1 MDTSGTIQLIASLAE
16 VIVALIGVLI
26 AVQKKKTFGWFVGI
40 TFGLLVVFNLARIF
54 ALEVSAELY
63 ALVFLIACISM
74 VYAMW
79 LMWTE
84 E

>member
-1 MDTSGTIQLIASLAE
+1 
-16 VIVALIGVLI
+16 
-26 AVQKKKTFGWFVGI
+26 
-40 TFGLLVVFNLARIF
+40 VVFNFARIF